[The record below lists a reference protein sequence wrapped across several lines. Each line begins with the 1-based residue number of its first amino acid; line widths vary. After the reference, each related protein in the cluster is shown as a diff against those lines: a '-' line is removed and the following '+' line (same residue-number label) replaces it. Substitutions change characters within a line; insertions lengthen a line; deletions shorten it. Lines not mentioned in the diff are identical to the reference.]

1 MNLTLKICSG
11 FQTPPNVPGSIAEN
25 QHYLS
30 AKRMGTAANTC
41 WFHGGKW
48 IATLWFVQKCY
59 PFEAACSGITL
70 HQTTAG
76 LCQLPRFICLER
88 MMINCQTSR
97 LIWKSL
103 GIRPGKHKVYV
114 EFFQHRSS
122 CWAHS
127 VAISFSCWGLCLT
140 WKAFFSPGNHAKR
153 NRSKTVHPDCQQW
166 ASYPT
171 VGQRR
176 DGSQER
182 RSFVWWSLAWRPKP
196 MMVPPQL
203 LSCK

>member
-1 MNLTLKICSG
+1 M
-11 FQTPPNVPGSIAEN
+11 PGSIAEN

-30 AKRMGTAANTC
+30 AKRTGTAANTC

-140 WKAFFSPGNHAKR
+140 WKAFFPRETMR
-153 NRSKTVHPDCQQW
+153 NAIVPKLCIQTASNGRATQQSANAGTEVRKEGVSCDDLW
-166 ASYPT
+166 RG
-171 VGQRR
+171 GQ
-176 DGSQER
+176 SQ
-182 RSFVWWSLAWRPKP
+182 WWCRP
-196 MMVPPQL
+196 
-203 LSCK
+203 SCSAANNGG